1 MEWLQLAS
9 VGFVVVFLGT
19 VFLLGEMLVKAKGI
33 FAILGIAFM
42 SIFFSFHIDSTSS
55 IWVIV
60 LYAAG
65 VGLIVLDGK
74 VISDGT
80 IALLGAFLMGLGLA
94 VPTPSIVYGILV
106 IFGFLLG
113 LFGSAL
119 FLKVFPRRNLWS
131 KITLRDR
138 MSGDLGY
145 NSMNETYKELEGK
158 IGKTMTAFR
167 PIGTV
172 VIDGNQ
178 YSATSENQ
186 WLEAGEEVI
195 VTAVDGTRI
204 LVRRLDNSK

>member
-1 MEWLQLAS
+1 MEWLNYES
-9 VGFVVVFLGT
+9 VGFLVVFFGT

-33 FAILGIAFM
+33 FAIIGIAFM

-55 IWVIV
+55 IWIII
-60 LYAAG
+60 LYLAG
-65 VGLIVLDGK
+65 VGLIILDGK

-80 IALLGAFLMGLGLA
+80 IALLGAFLMSLGLA
-94 VPTPSIVYGILV
+94 VPTPSLLYGILV

-113 LFGSAL
+113 LFASAF

-138 MSGDLGY
+138 MTGELGY
-145 NSMNETYKELEGK
+145 NSMNESYSNLEGK
-158 IGKTMTAFR
+158 TGKTLTPFR

-172 VIDGNQ
+172 LIEGSK

-186 WLEAGEEVI
+186 WLEADEEI
-195 VTAVDGTRI
+195 VVVSVDGTRI
-204 LVRRLDNSK
+204 LIRKKEKSN